1 MPPFSTF
8 SSKKSIL
15 MLTEDYKTPRGA
27 NAKIGPGSGFYGSVP
42 ITGNTLDVACDI
54 QAPAVHI

>member
-1 MPPFSTF
+1 
-8 SSKKSIL
+8 

-42 ITGNTLDVACDI
+42 ITGNTFDVACDI
-54 QAPAVHI
+54 QAPAVHIWSV